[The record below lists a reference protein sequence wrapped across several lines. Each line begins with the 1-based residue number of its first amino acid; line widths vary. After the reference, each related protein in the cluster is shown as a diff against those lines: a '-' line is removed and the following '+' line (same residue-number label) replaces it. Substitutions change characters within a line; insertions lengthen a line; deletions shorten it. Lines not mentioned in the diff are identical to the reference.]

1 MPKVLIS
8 AGDASGDLHAAGF
21 ARALRARLPDV
32 ELLGL
37 GGSAL
42 RAAGVELVADQRD
55 LAIGGLLEIATSLG
69 RIRRTWRAIDA
80 ALCRHR
86 PDLVVLVDSGGFNL
100 PLARRVRGRSRARI
114 LYYVAP
120 QVWAWRPG
128 RVRKLLDRVDRVA
141 VIHPFEPDFYRR
153 SAVHSAT
160 PVEFVGHP
168 LVDEVARFR
177 AECDRDEGCRRIGVD
192 PARRWIALL
201 PGSRRNEIAHHL
213 PVMWEAVRRLSS
225 RVRDL
230 GFALAVAPSL
240 EAGQVESRIRALR
253 RPDDPECVFVRDRT
267 RALLRAAEVVVAKP
281 GTATVEAMLLDRPMV
296 VIARA
301 HPVTAAIVRRLLHV
315 PWLAMPNLVAGRAI
329 VPELWQA
336 DARPDRIADLV
347 EGLLV
352 GEAAALQ
359 RRELAAAALRLGP
372 GGAAERASAI
382 AEELLAAGSR

>member
-21 ARALRARLPDV
+21 ARALRARMPDV

-37 GGSAL
+37 GGSAMHD
-42 RAAGVELVADQRD
+42 AGVELVADQRD
-55 LAIGGLLEIATSLG
+55 LAIGGLLEIATSLR
-69 RIRRTWRAIDA
+69 RIHRAWRAIDA
-80 ALCRHR
+80 ALVHHR

-100 PLARRVRGRSRARI
+100 PLARRVRGRSHARI

-128 RVRKLLDRVDRVA
+128 RVRKLLGRVDRVA

-153 SAVHSAT
+153 LAVDSGI

-168 LVDEVARFR
+168 LVDDVARFR
-177 AECDRDEGCRRIGVD
+177 TDCDRDEGCRRIGVD
-192 PARRWIALL
+192 PARRWVALL
-201 PGSRRNEIAHHL
+201 PGSRRNEIGHHL

-240 EAGQVESRIRALR
+240 DAAWIESRLRALR
-253 RPDDPECVFVRDRT
+253 RPGDPECVVVRGRT
-267 RALLRAAEVVVAKP
+267 RELIRAAEVVIAKP

-301 HPVTAAIVRRLLHV
+301 HPVTAAVVRRLLHV

-329 VPELWQA
+329 VPELWQR
-336 DARPDRIADLV
+336 DARPDRIADSV
-347 EGLLV
+347 EALLV
-352 GEAAALQ
+352 QDAATLQ
-359 RRELAAAALRLGP
+359 RRELAAAAVRLGG

-382 AEELLAAGSR
+382 AEELLVAAAR